1 MTRTGNLPRDAGFT
15 LVEAMIS
22 MFFVAFMV
30 AEMGTV
36 MSYASRNTNL
46 SQRIMRA
53 NTLADEALEK
63 SRNTAYPSITLPINF
78 TSVACPTCTT
88 ETCTTAGNTATCT
101 SSADNGRFTRVRTV
115 TPRNSS
121 FPPGTTTLEASQKVD
136 IDVSVTFSDALGN
149 LQAIRVASIHSRH

>member
-1 MTRTGNLPRDAGFT
+1 MAHKRQLPAQAGFT

-53 NTLADEALEK
+53 NALADDAIEK
-63 SRNTAYPSITLPINF
+63 SRNTAYPSLDLPINF
-78 TSVACPTCTT
+78 AASCATCTT
-88 ETCTTAGNTATCT
+88 ETCTMAGNTATCT
-101 SSADNGRFTRVRTV
+101 STADNGRFTRVRAL
-115 TPRNSS
+115 TPRDSS
-121 FPPGTTTLEASQKVD
+121 LPPGTTTLDASQKVD
-136 IDVSVTFSDALGN
+136 IDVTVTFSDARGTP
-149 LQAIRVASIHSRH
+149 QVIRVASILSRH